1 MKKITVLSRGNKF
14 LGRAEIVRVV
24 SLFPPR
30 ERDDSAVMKIV
41 VPNCV
46 KIIAAFAPR
55 LYQFGFLSL
64 VLRDQNNRALSSGFA
79 RGAADGAD
87 DIFLGFIKDAL
98 RRIESKSIE
107 MELVDPVATVG
118 HKKFAHWARVRPVE
132 INRVAPII
140 LVLASQIIVGI
151 NAEIISVRAE
161 VVINNIENH
170 AQA

>member
-1 MKKITVLSRGNKF
+1 M
-14 LGRAEIVRVV
+14 EVV
-24 SLFPPR
+24 VQES
-30 ERDDSAVMKIV
+30 
-41 VPNCV
+41 V
-46 KIIAAFAPR
+46 KIIAAFVAR

-64 VLRDQNNRALSSGFA
+64 IFRDQNDRALSRGFA
-79 RGAADGAD
+79 RGPTDGAD
-87 DIFLGFIKDAL
+87 DVFLGFIKDAL